1 MIGVTENFWSNRNGI
16 IWFCNR
22 SVVDMGYAARY
33 HWCWWCM
40 LLIVTSLQGVCRQ
53 LGEWNG
59 CYMSVRLA
67 RKAGFCMGVRRALNL
82 TVDCAFGS
90 RYRVGTHEQ
99 NIYTLGPLIHN
110 PQVVSL
116 LREQGIVPVDA
127 PEDVSDGT
135 VVIRAH
141 GIPPDMR
148 RRLRG
153 SGVRVCD
160 ATCPRVARVQAI
172 VKRKA
177 REGALVLIAG
187 DVGHAEVV
195 GLEGYAD
202 GRARVVD
209 DLDDI
214 ERIEPTEIERFDPEK
229 VCLVAQ
235 TTQNRL
241 RFDELA
247 AAARRRWPAVEVF
260 DTLCSSTDER
270 QEEVVELARWADA
283 LVVVGGRDSAN
294 TGRLVDV
301 AAAAGKPTFQVETAS
316 ELDESELARFDDIG
330 VTAGASTPNWLIQE
344 VVGRLQ
350 AIQSVRPGPLSSVRR
365 AARFVGELSADL
377 GIVVSLGAGCM
388 TYAGCRLQGVP
399 GNVALYALASLY
411 VLAMVLFNNF
421 ADHAT
426 AVFSEPR
433 RARFYSTYRRLI
445 IAAATG
451 AVACAALLALVAGWL
466 PFAMMLLAIAVGVSY
481 TLPGFP
487 KWLMRLFHRRRL
499 RDLPASKDAAS
510 ALGWASVCVIVPFLA
525 HGGKVMAGT
534 AVAFS
539 FVVIIVFIRSVLTDI
554 RRIQGDR
561 LVGKETIPTVVG
573 IGATKVIL
581 GVMAIALAALLIS
594 ATMNGWIPK
603 VGYGLVACVLYA
615 CGYLYLYHERI
626 IFQGLSFEAVVD
638 SNFLLAGVIAIIME

>member
-1 MIGVTENFWSNRNGI
+1 
-16 IWFCNR
+16 
-22 SVVDMGYAARY
+22 
-33 HWCWWCM
+33 
-40 LLIVTSLQGVCRQ
+40 
-53 LGEWNG
+53 
-59 CYMSVRLA
+59 MSVRLA
-67 RKAGFCMGVRRALNL
+67 RKAGFCMGVRHALNL
-82 TVDCAFGS
+82 TVDCAFGGRRRS
-90 RYRVGTHEQ
+90 GPQTQ

-116 LREQGIVPVDA
+116 LRDHGIVPVDA

-141 GIPPDMR
+141 GIAPDVR

-153 SGVRVCD
+153 SGSRICD

-177 REGALVLIAG
+177 REGTLVLIAG
-187 DVGHAEVV
+187 DAGHAEVV

-209 DLDDI
+209 GPQDI
-214 ERIEPTEIERFDPEK
+214 ERIDADKLEWFDPQK

-235 TTQNRL
+235 TTQNRV

-247 AAARRRWPAVEVF
+247 AAVRRRWPAVEVF

-270 QEEVVELARWADA
+270 QQEVVELARWADA

-294 TGRLVDV
+294 TARLVDV
-301 AAAAGKPTFQVETAS
+301 AYATGRPTFQVETAS
-316 ELDESELARFDDIG
+316 ELDEAELTQFDDVG
-330 VTAGASTPNWLIQE
+330 VTAGASTPNWLIQD
-344 VVGRLQ
+344 VVEKLR
-350 AIQSVRPGPLSSVRR
+350 AIQSARPGPLSAARR

-377 GIVVSLGAGCM
+377 GIIVSLGAGCM

-399 GNVALYALASLY
+399 GNAVLYALASLY
-411 VLAMVLFNNF
+411 VFAMVLFNNLTGQ
-421 ADHAT
+421 AA

-433 RARFYSTYRRLI
+433 RARFYSAHRRSI
-445 IAAATG
+445 IVAATG
-451 AVACAALLALVAGWL
+451 ATACAGLLALVAGLL
-466 PFAMMLLAIAVGVSY
+466 PFVMMLLAIAVGISY

-487 KWLMRLFHRRRL
+487 RWLMRLFHQRSL
-499 RDLPASKDAAS
+499 SDLPASKDVAS
-510 ALGWASVCVIVPFLA
+510 AIGWASVCVIVPFLA
-525 HGGKVMAGT
+525 SGGNVTPGT
-534 AVAFS
+534 GVAFG
-539 FVVIIVFIRSVLTDI
+539 FVAIIVFIRSVLTDI

-561 LVGKETIPTVVG
+561 LVGNETIPTVVG

-581 GVMAIALAALLIS
+581 GVMAAALAVLLVG
-594 ATMNGWIPK
+594 ATMDGWTPK

-638 SNFLLAGVIAIIME
+638 SNFLLAGVVAIVME